1 MIIAFAGPIT
11 NLIIILI
18 YLLFDVSTFGLSRE
32 MIIYSNMIIGL
43 FNLLP
48 LYPLDGGRIIK
59 NILHITFG
67 LKKAIIYTNKVSNA
81 VMIILTAISSIA
93 ILYFQNIAILLI
105 IIYLWYLI
113 IKQNKRYATK
123 MRIYKAIES
132 T

>member
-105 IIYLWYLI
+105 VIYLWYLI

>member
-67 LKKAIIYTNKVSNA
+67 LKKAIIYTNKASNA
-81 VMIILTAISSIA
+81 VMIILTGISSIA